1 MSVQIAIDG
10 PSGAGKS
17 SLSRKVAEKLGYV
30 YIDTGAMYRTIGLYV
45 KRRGIGPKEENQVK
59 ELLGEIHLDV
69 RHVAG
74 VQHIFLNGE
83 DVSEEIRR
91 HEISQ
96 YASDVST
103 LPSVRAFL
111 LDYQRQL
118 AQSNNVIM
126 DGRDIGTVVLPG
138 ATVKIFLTADPR
150 DRAKRRYR
158 ELCAKGSS
166 VDFEKVYQDI
176 LERDRQDS
184 SRAAAPLKPAPD
196 AILLDTTGNEF
207 EESVRQILEIIK
219 GRL

>member
-45 KRRGIGPKEENQVK
+45 KRRGLGPKEENQVK

>member
-45 KRRGIGPKEENQVK
+45 KRRGVGPKEENQVK